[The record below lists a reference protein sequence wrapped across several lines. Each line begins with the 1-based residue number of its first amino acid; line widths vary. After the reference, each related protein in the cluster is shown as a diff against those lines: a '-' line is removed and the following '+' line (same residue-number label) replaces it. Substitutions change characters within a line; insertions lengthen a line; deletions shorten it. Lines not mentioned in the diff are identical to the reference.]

1 MGKKKKYYK
10 KPEVREEL
18 PDTPERRAQLIKSY
32 EGQIAYCYKR
42 IAKAQKKINSN
53 KKHRWW
59 TTAEML
65 ELESHF
71 YTNILEWQ
79 RRIDICKNGGPL
91 DFLGTKLTK
100 GKNKGESFKDEG
112 QRIN

>member
-1 MGKKKKYYK
+1 MGKKKYYK
-10 KPEVREEL
+10 KPETKEEL

-59 TTAEML
+59 TTIEML
-65 ELESHF
+65 DQQLHF

-79 RRIDICKNGGPL
+79 RRIDICRNGGPL
-91 DFLGTKLTK
+91 DFLGTKLAK
-100 GKNKGESFKDEG
+100 GQSKGEH
-112 QRIN
+112 

>member
-32 EGQIAYCYKR
+32 EGQIVYCYKR

-59 TTAEML
+59 TTTEML
-65 ELESHF
+65 SQERHF
-71 YTNILEWQ
+71 YDNILEWQ
-79 RRIDICKNGGPL
+79 RRIDICRNGGPL

>member
-59 TTAEML
+59 TTTEML
-65 ELESHF
+65 SQERHF
-71 YTNILEWQ
+71 YDNILEWQ
-79 RRIDICKNGGPL
+79 RRIDICRNGGPL

-100 GKNKGESFKDEG
+100 SKNKGESFKDEG
-112 QRIN
+112 

>member
-10 KPEVREEL
+10 KPEVKQEL
-18 PDTPERRAQLIKSY
+18 PDTPERRAQLVKSY

-65 ELESHF
+65 ESQKTF
-71 YTNILEWQ
+71 YHHIKMWEA
-79 RRIDICKNGGPL
+79 RIKKVKNGEPL
-91 DFLGTKLTK
+91 DFLGKKLGK
-100 GKNKGESFKDEG
+100 GGEEDASS
-112 QRIN
+112 R

>member
-10 KPEVREEL
+10 KPEVKEEL

-59 TTAEML
+59 STAEML
-65 ELESHF
+65 SQEAHF
-71 YTNILEWQ
+71 YNNILEWQ
-79 RRIDICKNGGPL
+79 RRIDICRNGGPL
-91 DFLGTKLTK
+91 DFLGTKLAK
-100 GKNKGESFKDEG
+100 GQKDKE
-112 QRIN
+112 N

>member
-10 KPEVREEL
+10 KPEVKEEL

-59 TTAEML
+59 STSQML
-65 ELESHF
+65 NEQLHF

-79 RRIDICKNGGPL
+79 RRIDICRNGGPL
-91 DFLGTKLTK
+91 DFLGTKLAK
-100 GKNKGESFKDEG
+100 GQKDKE
-112 QRIN
+112 N

>member
-10 KPEVREEL
+10 KPEEKQEL
-18 PDTPERRAQLIKSY
+18 PDTPERRTQLIKSY

-59 TTAEML
+59 TTEGML
-65 ELESHF
+65 SEQLHF
-71 YTNILEWQ
+71 YKNIVEWQ
-79 RRIDICKNGGPL
+79 RRIDACESGAPL
-91 DFLGTKLTK
+91 DFLGSKLSK
-100 GKNKGESFKDEG
+100 GRRENEQNNNS
-112 QRIN
+112 

>member
-10 KPEVREEL
+10 KPEEKQEL
-18 PDTPERRAQLIKSY
+18 SDTPERRAQLIKSY

-59 TTAEML
+59 TTSEML
-65 ELESHF
+65 AEQSHF
-71 YTNILEWQ
+71 YKNIVEWQ
-79 RRIDICKNGGPL
+79 RRIDICKSGAPL
-91 DFLGTKLTK
+91 DFLGSKLSK
-100 GKNKGESFKDEG
+100 YQKENENE
-112 QRIN
+112 

>member
-10 KPEVREEL
+10 KPEVKEEL

-32 EGQIAYCYKR
+32 EGQITYCYKR

-59 TTAEML
+59 STLQML
-65 ELESHF
+65 NEQRHF
-71 YTNILEWQ
+71 YANILEWQ
-79 RRIDICKNGGPL
+79 RRIDICRNGGPL
-91 DFLGTKLTK
+91 DFLGTKLA
-100 GKNKGESFKDEG
+100 KDQKDKE
-112 QRIN
+112 N

>member
-112 QRIN
+112 

>member
-10 KPEVREEL
+10 KPEVKQEL
-18 PDTPERRAQLIKSY
+18 PDTPERRAQLVKSY

-59 TTAEML
+59 STEEML
-65 ELESHF
+65 CQQRHF
-71 YTNILEWQ
+71 YKNIVEWQ
-79 RRIDICKNGGPL
+79 RRIDICKSGEPL
-91 DFLGTKLTK
+91 DFLGSKLSK
-100 GKNKGESFKDEG
+100 YQKENNNE
-112 QRIN
+112 

>member
-1 MGKKKKYYK
+1 MSKKKKYYK
-10 KPEVREEL
+10 KPEEKKEI

-65 ELESHF
+65 REEGHF
-71 YTNILEWQ
+71 YDNILEWQ

-91 DFLGTKLTK
+91 DFLGTKLAK
-100 GKNKGESFKDEG
+100 GQKNKE
-112 QRIN
+112 N

>member
-10 KPEVREEL
+10 KPEVKEEL

-59 TTAEML
+59 TTESML
-65 ELESHF
+65 SEQRHF
-71 YTNILEWQ
+71 YKNIVEWQ
-79 RRIDICKNGGPL
+79 RRIDACKNGSPL
-91 DFLGTKLTK
+91 DFLGSKLSK
-100 GKNKGESFKDEG
+100 GQKEGKNNG
-112 QRIN
+112 

>member
-10 KPEVREEL
+10 KPEVKEEL

-59 TTAEML
+59 TTTEML
-65 ELESHF
+65 SQERHF
-71 YTNILEWQ
+71 YDNILEWQ
-79 RRIDICKNGGPL
+79 RRIDICRNGGPL

-100 GKNKGESFKDEG
+100 SKNKGESFKDEG
-112 QRIN
+112 

>member
-10 KPEVREEL
+10 KPEEKQEL
-18 PDTPERRAQLIKSY
+18 PDTPERRTQLIKSY

-59 TTAEML
+59 TTEGML
-65 ELESHF
+65 SEQRHF
-71 YTNILEWQ
+71 YENIVEWQ
-79 RRIDICKNGGPL
+79 RRIDACESGAPL
-91 DFLGTKLTK
+91 DFLGSKLSK
-100 GKNKGESFKDEG
+100 GQKEEKDNG
-112 QRIN
+112 